1 VIVTVPVSANQPYVL
16 RIEYPNGRA
25 PERYDNDGRGFDP
38 NAGVTYIEL
47 GDVPITIRYADYGR
61 MFEGCLTV
69 IVSYAEQE
77 AIFTVETLDGR
88 LASKPQKLGGDDGAD
103 VGIFRVFTLPENQAS
118 PPKAKKEE
126 AKVTFEVISDHP
138 FLCNNGEC
146 VPLTE
151 QEVNDLRGLNSA
163 QRQTYLY
170 DKVLSRLRNLRGSKK
185 DEPTKQETLLK
196 EWLDNRSPLDFVI
209 Q

>member
-1 VIVTVPVSANQPYVL
+1 MIVTVPVSANQPYVL

-88 LASKPQKLGGDDGAD
+88 LC
-103 VGIFRVFTLPENQAS
+103 
-118 PPKAKKEE
+118 
-126 AKVTFEVISDHP
+126 P
-138 FLCNNGEC
+138 FG
-146 VPLTE
+146 
-151 QEVNDLRGLNSA
+151 
-163 QRQTYLY
+163 
-170 DKVLSRLRNLRGSKK
+170 K
-185 DEPTKQETLLK
+185 DA
-196 EWLDNRSPLDFVI
+196 
-209 Q
+209 